1 MVGIVHIDST
11 SLVEDLDRAVFT
23 LPGQRRQAIERA
35 TPHGVART
43 SVRTTGAALSVGGLT
58 LVATATIFPL
68 LPALDA
74 WTAETVARMSHIDHI
89 FLGRKTTGLSRTT
102 SGPE

>member
-1 MVGIVHIDST
+1 MVSIVHIDSAR
-11 SLVEDLDRAVFT
+11 LVEDLDRAVCT

-43 SVRTTGAALSVGGLT
+43 SVRTTGAALSVGGLAP
-58 LVATATIFPL
+58 VAFATILIL

-74 WTAETVARMSHIDHI
+74 RAAETVARVSHLDHI
-89 FLGRKTTGLSRTT
+89 FLGRETIGLSRATT
-102 SGPE
+102 GSE